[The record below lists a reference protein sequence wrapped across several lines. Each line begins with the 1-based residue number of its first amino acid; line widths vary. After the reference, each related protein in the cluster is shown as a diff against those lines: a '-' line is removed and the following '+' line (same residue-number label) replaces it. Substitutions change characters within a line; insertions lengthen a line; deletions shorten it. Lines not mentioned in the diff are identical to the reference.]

1 MMSSRSLIRCGIA
14 SCVVGDDGSTA
25 ALFQFAALPFLL
37 PFDLPVAV
45 LLQVVVLL
53 HAPLDGEVEAQ
64 VLAAETSE

>member
-1 MMSSRSLIRCGIA
+1 M
-14 SCVVGDDGSTA
+14 VGDDGSTA